1 MVSVDEASEIVFS
14 QLFTPRSRTIE
25 LAHAVGK
32 VLAEEIA
39 ADRDFPP
46 FDRVAMDGIA
56 IRSGQIALGRRSFTI
71 EQIQAAGEPQ
81 KKLQYPEHAIEVMTG
96 AILPQGTDAVIRYE
110 DLAIQSGVATLL
122 INDVPTGNNV
132 HKQALDAR
140 RGEIL
145 LPIHTRLSPAE
156 IALLAAV
163 GKAQVEVFELPSV
176 AIISSGDELVA
187 VDDIP
192 EPHQIR
198 RSNVFAIEAAMTE
211 MNWKGTRFHMPDRED
226 VLRDTL
232 REIVRTYDILI
243 LSGGVSKG
251 KFDFIP
257 QVLESVGIKK
267 KFHQV
272 SQRPGKPFW
281 FGVSDSG
288 KVAFAL
294 PGNPVSTYMCFYR
307 YIKPWAL
314 KSLGL
319 PMGFEFVFLA
329 KDFSF
334 PAKLTYFLQVH
345 VKNDN
350 GKMMAYPMAGGGS
363 GDFANLK
370 NVTGFVELA
379 LEGTDFKTGDLV
391 PYIPFRSPV

>member
-1 MVSVDEASEIVFS
+1 MVSVDEASRIVFS
-14 QLFTPRSRTIE
+14 HLFTTRSQTVD
-25 LAHAVGK
+25 LSNAVGK
-32 VLAEEIA
+32 VLAEEIT

-56 IRSGQIALGRRSFTI
+56 IRSEQVSQGRRTFVI
-71 EQIQAAGEPQ
+71 EQVQAAGELQ
-81 KKLQYPEHAIEVMTG
+81 KKLLRPENAIEVMTG
-96 AILPQGTDAVIRYE
+96 AMLPGGTDTVIRYE
-110 DLAIQSGVATLL
+110 DISVQSGIATL
-122 INDVPTGNNV
+122 NSSDVSPGNNI
-132 HKQALDAR
+132 HRQCLDAQK
-140 RGEIL
+140 GEVL
-145 LPIHTRLSPAE
+145 LSRHTLLSPAE

-163 GKAQVEVFELPSV
+163 GKCQVEVLGFPSA
-176 AIISSGDELVA
+176 AIISTGDELVA
-187 VDDIP
+187 VEDIP
-192 EPHQIR
+192 EAHQIR

-211 MNWKGTRFHMPDRED
+211 MKWPGTRFHMPDRED
-226 VLRDTL
+226 ILRDTL
-232 REIVRTYDILI
+232 REIVSTFDILI

-257 QVLESVGIKK
+257 SVLESVGLKR

-281 FGVSDSG
+281 FGASDSG

-314 KSLGL
+314 KSMGL
-319 PMGFEFVFLA
+319 PTGFDPVFLA

-334 PAKLTYFLQVH
+334 RPELTFFLQVN

-350 GKMMAYPMAGGGS
+350 GRMMAHPLQGGGS

-370 NVTGFVELA
+370 NVSGFVEL
-379 LEGTDFKTGDLV
+379 EKEKTEFKAGDLV
-391 PYIPFRSPV
+391 PFIPFRSRL